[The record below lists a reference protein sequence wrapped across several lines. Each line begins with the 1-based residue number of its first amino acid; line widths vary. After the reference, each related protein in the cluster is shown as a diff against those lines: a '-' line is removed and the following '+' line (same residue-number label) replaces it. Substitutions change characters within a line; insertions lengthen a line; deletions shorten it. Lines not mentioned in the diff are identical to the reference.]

1 MTFVT
6 REQFNDLPDMV
17 KEEIRETWKPQK
29 GEVYYCGTCITETHV
44 YDGDPDSLK
53 WKDIPRITVEQLE
66 RVLQIKETNE

>member
-1 MTFVT
+1 M
-6 REQFNDLPDMV
+6 EAS
-17 KEEIRETWKPQK
+17 E